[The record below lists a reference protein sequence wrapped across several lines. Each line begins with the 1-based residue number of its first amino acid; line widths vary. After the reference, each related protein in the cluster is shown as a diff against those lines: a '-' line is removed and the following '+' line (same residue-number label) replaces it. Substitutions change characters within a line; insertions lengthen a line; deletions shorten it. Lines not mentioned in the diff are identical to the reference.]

1 MRKGDYIVLHKYM
14 KLSRPLLVLTLLVV
28 ICMIV
33 NGCSRKAYEEKVHRV
48 GIISGAEAFV
58 TIADGFKAKMA
69 ALGYLEGEN
78 IVYDMQQ
85 LNADPEGEKRAAE
98 KFVEDKVDLIF
109 AFPTGPALAAK
120 AATHGTDIPVV
131 FALAGIEDN
140 NLVQSVASPGG
151 NITGVRFPG
160 PELTVKRLEIL
171 HELVPQARRI
181 LLLYDPDYST
191 IPTALSELRPAAS
204 SLDLMLVE
212 EPVKDVGH
220 IQTALRRRVRSASID
235 IDAILMMPE
244 ILTQS
249 PDGWKI
255 ISGFAKEHKIPI
267 GGALDFEVD
276 LGALFSFVP
285 DNVEMGTMAASS
297 ADKILQGTPAGT
309 IMVVTPPGHLRLNY
323 RTIQELGLTV
333 REGLLSIA
341 EEVIR

>member
-1 MRKGDYIVLHKYM
+1 MRKGDYMALRKHT
-14 KLSRPLLVLTLLVV
+14 KLSRGFLVLALLVV
-28 ICMIV
+28 VWMVV
-33 NGCSRKAYEEKVHRV
+33 NGCSRKAHEGKVYQV
-48 GIISGAEAFV
+48 GIISGAEGFV

-78 IVYDMQQ
+78 IVYDVQQ

-98 KFVEDKVDLIF
+98 KFVQAKVDLIL

-120 AATHGTDIPVV
+120 TAARGTDIPVV

-204 SLDLMLVE
+204 SLGLTLVE

-220 IQTALRRRVRSASID
+220 IKAALRRRVRSASID
-235 IDAILMMPE
+235 IDAILMMPD

-249 PDGWKI
+249 PDGWQI
-255 ISGFAKEHKIPI
+255 ISGFAKGHKIPI

-285 DNVEMGTMAASS
+285 DNVEMGTMAASL

-309 IMVVTPPGHLRLNY
+309 IMVVTPPGHLKLNY
-323 RTIQELGLTV
+323 RAIQELGLTA
-333 REGLLSIA
+333 REGLLSMA

>member
-1 MRKGDYIVLHKYM
+1 MALRKHT
-14 KLSRPLLVLTLLVV
+14 KLSRGFLVLALLVV
-28 ICMIV
+28 VGMIV
-33 NGCSRKAYEEKVHRV
+33 NGCSRKAHEGKVYQV

-58 TIADGFKAKMA
+58 PIADGFKAKMA
-69 ALGYLEGEN
+69 ALGYLEGKN
-78 IVYDMQQ
+78 IVYDVQQ
-85 LNADPEGEKRAAE
+85 LNADPKGEKRAAE
-98 KFVEDKVDLIF
+98 KFAEDKVDLIF

-120 AATHGTDIPVV
+120 TATRGTDIPVV

-151 NITGVRFPG
+151 NITGVRFPFPG

-171 HELVPQARRI
+171 HELVPQASRI

-191 IPTALSELRPAAS
+191 IPTALSELRPTAS
-204 SLDLMLVE
+204 SLGLTLVE

-220 IQTALRRRVRSASID
+220 IKAALRRRVRSASID

-249 PDGWKI
+249 PDGWQI
-255 ISGFAKEHKIPI
+255 ISGFAKGHKIPI
-267 GGALDFEVD
+267 GGALDFEAN

-285 DNVEMGTMAASS
+285 NNVEMGTMAASL

-323 RTIQELGLTV
+323 RVIQELGLTV
-333 REGLLSIA
+333 REGLLSMA